1 MTVIIRMRNVSWMR
15 GTRTILHG
23 VNWEVKEGEQWAIL
37 GLNGSGK
44 TSLLNIVTGYQ
55 YPTRGEVEVLGY
67 RFGQASLPELR
78 RHIGFVSSSLLDQF
92 HDTLQT
98 ETVEDVILSGK
109 FATIGLY
116 DAVTDDDWAR
126 AESFIESFRLEA
138 IKGKR
143 YATLSQGEK
152 RKTLIARAL
161 MTNPKLLI
169 LDEPTVGLDLLA
181 REEILALIGQI
192 VTQPCHLLYVTH
204 YIEEI
209 VDSITH
215 VLLLQDGRILAAGQK
230 EEVLTDERLSEAF
243 RLPIRVHWEDGR
255 PWVSVRR

>member
-1 MTVIIRMRNVSWMR
+1 MTSIIRMNDVSWVR
-15 GTRTILHG
+15 GERTILHG
-23 VNWEVKEGEQWAIL
+23 ANWEVKEGEQWAIL

-67 RFGQASLPELR
+67 RFGQVSLPELR
-78 RHIGFVSSSLLDQF
+78 RQIGFVSSSLDQF
-92 HDTLQT
+92 HETLQA
-98 ETVEDVILSGK
+98 ETVEDIIVSGK

-116 DAVTDDDWAR
+116 DAVTDDDR
-126 AESFIESFRLEA
+126 SMAESFIESFRLEA
-138 IKGKR
+138 LKGKR

-161 MTNPKLLI
+161 MANPKLLI

-181 REEILALIGQI
+181 REEMLSLIEQI
-192 VTQPCHLLYVTH
+192 IARPCHVLYVTH

-209 VDSITH
+209 VESITH
-215 VLLLQDGRILAAGQK
+215 VLLLQDGRIAAAGRK
-230 EEVLTDERLSEAF
+230 EDVLTDERLSEAF
-243 RLPIRVHWEDGR
+243 RLHIRVHWENGR

>member
-1 MTVIIRMRNVSWMR
+1 MTVIIRMCDVSWVR
-15 GTRTILHG
+15 GGRTILHDM
-23 VNWEVKEGEQWAIL
+23 NWEVKEGEQWAIL

-55 YPTRGEVEVLGY
+55 YPTRGDVEVLGY

-92 HDTLQT
+92 HDTLQA
-98 ETVEDVILSGK
+98 ETVEDVIISGK

-116 DAVTDDDWAR
+116 DAVTDDDRAE
-126 AESFIESFRLEA
+126 AESFMESFRLQA
-138 IKGKR
+138 VKGKR

-161 MTNPKLLI
+161 MAHPKLLI

-181 REEILALIGQI
+181 REEILSLIGQI

-215 VLLLQDGRILAAGQK
+215 VLLLQDGRIVVAGRK
-230 EEVLTDERLSEAF
+230 EDVLTDERLSEAF
-243 RLPIRVHWEDGR
+243 RLPIRIHWEHGR
-255 PWVSVRR
+255 PWVSVGR

>member
-1 MTVIIRMRNVSWMR
+1 MTVIIRMRDVSWAR
-15 GTRTILHG
+15 GERTILRDI
-23 VNWEVKEGEQWAIL
+23 NWEVKEGEQWAIL

-67 RFGQASLPELR
+67 RFGQASLPEMR
-78 RHIGFVSSSLLDQF
+78 RHIGFVSSALDQF

-98 ETVEDVILSGK
+98 ETVEDVIVSGK

-116 DAVTDDDWAR
+116 DAVTREDRDQTEALM
-126 AESFIESFRLEA
+126 ESFRLQA
-138 IKGKR
+138 VKGKR

-161 MTNPKLLI
+161 MANPKLLI

-181 REEILALIGQI
+181 REEVLSLIEQ
-192 VTQPCHLLYVTH
+192 VVSRPCHVLYVTH

-209 VDSITH
+209 VGSITH
-215 VLLLQDGRILAAGQK
+215 VLLLQDGRIAAAGRK
-230 EEVLTDERLSEAF
+230 EDVLTDERLSAAF
-243 RLPIRVHWEDGR
+243 RLHMRVHWENGR
-255 PWVSVRR
+255 PWASVRR

>member
-1 MTVIIRMRNVSWMR
+1 MTVIIRMRDVSWAR
-15 GTRTILHG
+15 GERTILRDI
-23 VNWEVKEGEQWAIL
+23 NWEVKEGEQWAIL

-78 RHIGFVSSSLLDQF
+78 RHIGFVSSALLDQF

-98 ETVEDVILSGK
+98 ETVEDVIISGK

-116 DAVTDDDWAR
+116 DAVTSEDRDQ
-126 AESFIESFRLEA
+126 AEALMESFRLQA
-138 IKGKR
+138 VKGKR

-161 MTNPKLLI
+161 MADPALLI
-169 LDEPTVGLDLLA
+169 LDEPTVGLDLWA
-181 REEILALIGQI
+181 REQMLSLIAPI
-192 VTQPCHLLYVTH
+192 AARPCHVLYVTH

-209 VDSITH
+209 VEPITH
-215 VLLLQDGRILAAGQK
+215 VLLLRDGRVAAAGRK
-230 EEVLTDERLSEAF
+230 EDVLTDERLSEAF
-243 RLPIRVHWEDGR
+243 QLNIRVHWEDGR

>member
-1 MTVIIRMRNVSWMR
+1 MTVIIRMRDVSWAR
-15 GTRTILHG
+15 GERIILRDI
-23 VNWEVKEGEQWAIL
+23 NWEMNEGEQWAIL

-67 RFGQASLPELR
+67 RFGQASLPEMR
-78 RHIGFVSSSLLDQF
+78 RHIGFVSSALDQF

-98 ETVEDVILSGK
+98 ETVEDVIVSGK

-116 DAVTDDDWAR
+116 DAVTREDRDQ
-126 AESFIESFRLEA
+126 AEALMESFRLQA
-138 IKGKR
+138 VKGKR

-161 MTNPKLLI
+161 MANPKLLI

-181 REEILALIGQI
+181 REEVLSLIEQ
-192 VTQPCHLLYVTH
+192 VVSRPCHVLYVTH

-209 VDSITH
+209 VGSITH
-215 VLLLQDGRILAAGQK
+215 VLLLQDGRIAAAGRK
-230 EEVLTDERLSEAF
+230 EDVLTDERLSAAF
-243 RLPIRVHWEDGR
+243 RLHMRVHWENGR
-255 PWVSVRR
+255 PWASVHR

>member
-1 MTVIIRMRNVSWMR
+1 MTVIIRMRDVSWAR
-15 GTRTILHG
+15 GERTILRDI
-23 VNWEVKEGEQWAIL
+23 NWEVKEGEQWAIL

-78 RHIGFVSSSLLDQF
+78 RHIGFVSSALLDQF

-98 ETVEDVILSGK
+98 ETVEDVIISGK

-116 DAVTDDDWAR
+116 DAVTSEDRDQ
-126 AESFIESFRLEA
+126 AEALMESFRLQA
-138 IKGKR
+138 VKGKR

-161 MTNPKLLI
+161 MANPKLLI

-181 REEILALIGQI
+181 REEVLSLIEQ
-192 VTQPCHLLYVTH
+192 VVSRPCHVLYVTH

-209 VDSITH
+209 VGSITH
-215 VLLLQDGRILAAGQK
+215 VLLLQDGRIAAAGRK
-230 EEVLTDERLSEAF
+230 EDVLTDERLSAAF
-243 RLPIRVHWEDGR
+243 RLHMRVHWENGR
-255 PWVSVRR
+255 PWASVRR

>member
-1 MTVIIRMRNVSWMR
+1 MTVIIRMCDVSWVR
-15 GTRTILHG
+15 GGRTILHDM
-23 VNWEVKEGEQWAIL
+23 NWEVKEGEQWAIL

-55 YPTRGEVEVLGY
+55 YPTRGDVEVLGY

-92 HDTLQT
+92 HDTLQA
-98 ETVEDVILSGK
+98 ETVEDIIISGK

-116 DAVTDDDWAR
+116 DAVTDDDRAE
-126 AESFIESFRLEA
+126 AESFMEAFRLQA
-138 IKGKR
+138 VKGKQ

-161 MTNPKLLI
+161 MAHPKLLI

-181 REEILALIGQI
+181 REEILSLIGQI

-215 VLLLQDGRILAAGQK
+215 VLLLQDGRIVAAGRK
-230 EEVLTDERLSEAF
+230 EDVLTDERLSEAF
-243 RLPIRVHWEDGR
+243 RLPIRIHWEHGR
-255 PWVSVRR
+255 PWVSVGR

>member
-1 MTVIIRMRNVSWMR
+1 MTVIIRMRDVSWAR
-15 GTRTILHG
+15 GERTILRDI
-23 VNWEVKEGEQWAIL
+23 NWEVKEGEQWAIL

-55 YPTRGEVEVLGY
+55 YPTRGEVEVLRY
-67 RFGQASLPELR
+67 RFGQASLPEMR
-78 RHIGFVSSSLLDQF
+78 RHIGFVSSALDQF

-98 ETVEDVILSGK
+98 ETVEDVIISGK

-116 DAVTDDDWAR
+116 DAVTREDRDQ
-126 AESFIESFRLEA
+126 AEALMESFRLQA
-138 IKGKR
+138 VKGKR

-161 MTNPKLLI
+161 MANPKLLI

-255 PWVSVRR
+255 PWVSIGR

>member
-1 MTVIIRMRNVSWMR
+1 MTAMIRMRNVSWMR
-15 GTRTILHG
+15 GTRAILHEID
-23 VNWEVKEGEQWAIL
+23 WEVKEGEQWAIL

-98 ETVEDVILSGK
+98 ETVENVILSGT

-116 DAVTDDDWAR
+116 DAVTDHER
-126 AESFIESFRLEA
+126 AKAASFMEAFRLQA
-138 IKGKR
+138 VRGKP
-143 YATLSQGEK
+143 YGTLSQGEK
-152 RKTLIARAL
+152 RKALIARAL
-161 MTNPKLLI
+161 MANPKLLI

-181 REEILALIGQI
+181 REDILSLMTQI
-192 VTQPCHLLYVTH
+192 TARSCHVLYVTH

-209 VDSITH
+209 VESITH
-215 VLLLQDGRILAAGQK
+215 VLLLQDGRIAAAGRK
-230 EEVLTDERLSEAF
+230 EDVLTNERLSEAF
-243 RLPIRVHWEDGR
+243 RLPIRVHWEHGR
-255 PWVSVRR
+255 PWVSLGR